1 MADDLEALRRKR
13 LAELQQQQ
21 QASQQMGGG
30 ADMQAAY
37 QQEQAK
43 AEMDAQKQAILRQI
57 MTPEARER
65 LTRLKMSRKEM
76 VEQIEAQLIMLA
88 QSGRLQSK
96 IDDAKLKQLLMQ
108 MQPKNARQLSN
119 AYNHESIGTVQR
131 RER

>member
-21 QASQQMGGG
+21 ASQQMGSP
-30 ADMQAAY
+30 DMQAAY

-57 MTPEARER
+57 LTPEARER
-65 LTRLKMSRKEM
+65 LTRVKMSRKGL
-76 VEQIEAQLIMLA
+76 VEQIEGQLIMLA

-96 IDDAKLKQLLMQ
+96 IDDKKLKQLLLQ
-108 MQPKNARQLSN
+108 MQPKK
-119 AYNHESIGTVQR
+119 
-131 RER
+131 RETNITRI

>member
-21 QASQQMGGG
+21 QASQQMGG

-57 MTPEARER
+57 LTPEARER

-76 VEQIEAQLIMLA
+76 VEQIEGQLIMLA
-88 QSGRLQSK
+88 QGGRLQAK
-96 IDDAKLKQLLMQ
+96 IDDAKLKQLLLQ
-108 MQPKNARQLSN
+108 MQPKKRKTT
-119 AYNHESIGTVQR
+119 ITRV
-131 RER
+131 